1 VTQFRVLY
9 SFIYESDYIEDKK
22 NSILQVWSMQENK
35 STSCVL
41 GYPKST
47 GNLQKSVAARENTCP
62 KI

>member
-1 VTQFRVLY
+1 
-9 SFIYESDYIEDKK
+9 
-22 NSILQVWSMQENK
+22 MQENK

-62 KI
+62 KIWTWLVEYPWLGGFQQQLYYV